1 MTTMSPVLVVDTLS
15 VDIGGMRVLSG
26 ASLNVAQQAMVGL
39 YGHNGAG
46 KTTLLRSIMGLIAK
60 CGGRILF
67 EGIDLDAVPPHKRS
81 QLGIGYMPE
90 DRRLAPD
97 FSAEDN
103 ILIPAWAGP
112 VNNSRKRLEQIYEL
126 VSEVKPIRHTR
137 AAQLSGGQQ
146 KLVALA
152 RALMAGRKLLLLDEP
167 FEGLA
172 PALAQRLEEV
182 IGSLRATGV
191 SVLLADSSSPHATD
205 LLDAVYAIERG
216 EVRAALANTKDEP
229 QRTHRTQRQEQQ

>member
-1 MTTMSPVLVVDTLS
+1 MLVLDNLS
-15 VDIGGMRVLSG
+15 VDIGGMTVLSG
-26 ASLNVAQQAMVGL
+26 ASLEVPERAMVGL
-39 YGHNGAG
+39 HGCNGAG
-46 KTTLLRSIMGLIAK
+46 KTTLLRSIMGLAAK
-60 CGGRILF
+60 RAGRILF
-67 EGIDLDAVPPHKRS
+67 EGVDLSGVAAHHRT

-103 ILIPAWAGP
+103 ILVPAWAGP
-112 VNNSRKRLEQIYEL
+112 VNDSRARLEQIYEL

-172 PALAQRLEEV
+172 PALARRLAEV
-182 IGSLRATGV
+182 IGSLKSTGV
-191 SVLLADSSSPHATD
+191 SVLLADSNSQHATD

-216 EVRAALANTKDEP
+216 EVRPAAKDVDNE
-229 QRTHRTQRQEQQ
+229 R

>member
-1 MTTMSPVLVVDTLS
+1 MSTSPMLVLDGLS
-15 VDIGGMRVLSG
+15 VDIGGMTVLYG
-26 ASLNVAQQAMVGL
+26 ASLEIPPRAMVGL
-39 YGHNGAG
+39 HGRNGAG

-60 CGGRILF
+60 RSGRIVF
-67 EGIDLDAVPPHKRS
+67 EGMDLSRVHPHQRNR
-81 QLGIGYMPE
+81 LGIGYMPE

-103 ILIPAWAGP
+103 ILVPAWAGQSED
-112 VNNSRKRLEQIYEL
+112 SRERLEHIYGL
-126 VSEVKPIRHTR
+126 MSEVRPVRHTK

-172 PALAQRLEEV
+172 PALARRLAEV
-182 IGSLRATGV
+182 IGSLKATGL
-191 SVLLADSSSPHATD
+191 SILLADSNSQHATD
-205 LLDAVYAIERG
+205 LLDVVYTIERG
-216 EVRAALANTKDEP
+216 EVRPGEP
-229 QRTHRTQRQEQQ
+229 ERRDP

>member
-1 MTTMSPVLVVDTLS
+1 MTAMNPMLALDSLS
-15 VDIGGMRVLSG
+15 VDIGGVTVLSG
-26 ASLNVAQQAMVGL
+26 ASLDVPQQAMVGL

-46 KTTLLRSIMGLIAK
+46 KTTLLRSIMGLITTR
-60 CGGRILF
+60 GGRILF
-67 EGIDLDAVPPHKRS
+67 EGIDLSRVAAHQRS

-103 ILIPAWAGP
+103 ILIPAWASP
-112 VNNSRKRLEQIYEL
+112 VKNSRERLEQLYEL
-126 VSEVKPIRHTR
+126 VSELKPIRHTR

-172 PALAQRLEEV
+172 PALARRLAEV
-182 IGSLRATGV
+182 IESLKSTGV
-191 SVLLADSSSPHATD
+191 SVLLADSSSQHATD

-216 EVRAALANTKDEP
+216 EVRAAATTSED
-229 QRTHRTQRQEQQ
+229 